1 MEKLRDATLLFLIKK
16 SGGKITDICL
26 AMKKHGFGAGRW
38 NGTGGKV
45 EPGESIESA
54 VIREAM
60 EELGVAAADSRK
72 VAELSFYFPHHPDWD
87 QKVHVYLAEIWKGEP
102 VETQEMKPRW
112 FSVSDIP
119 FDKMWPGDVF
129 WILEV
134 VKGRLVRG
142 MFRFGEGDVILD
154 KKVDI
159 VSNFA

>member
-26 AMKKHGFGAGRW
+26 AMKKVGFGAGRW
-38 NGTGGKV
+38 NGAGGKV
-45 EPGESIESA
+45 ESGESIESA
-54 VIREAM
+54 VVREVR
-60 EELGVAAADSRK
+60 EELGVAAAYPRK
-72 VAELSFYFPHHPDWD
+72 IAELSFYFPHNQAWD

-142 MFRFGEGDVILD
+142 MFKFGEGDVVLN
-154 KKVDI
+154 KGVNI
-159 VSNFA
+159 VSDFA